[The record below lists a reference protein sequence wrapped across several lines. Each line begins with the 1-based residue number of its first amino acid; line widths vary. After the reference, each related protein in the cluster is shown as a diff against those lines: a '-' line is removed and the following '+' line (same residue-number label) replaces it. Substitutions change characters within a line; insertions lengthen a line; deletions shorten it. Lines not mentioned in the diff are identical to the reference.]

1 MPDLTVLDL
10 QARELA
16 PAVPTRAV
24 DHALNV
30 FSRAVFSLA
39 LAFAGFVVAT
49 VLLLAGVVG
58 APIIASVLAAVA
70 LRRRG
75 ASRADVYATTG

>member
-1 MPDLTVLDL
+1 MPDLTALDL

-30 FSRAVFSLA
+30 FSRAVFSLV

-75 ASRADVYATTG
+75 ASRAGVYATTG